1 MEVADMKVNV
11 KGIPA
16 KTLISR
22 LKKEQINLEH
32 RLQRKE
38 GQWSTKTQSLLI
50 DTLLRGYLINPV
62 FTVVDNDKQFVIDGV
77 QRLSTLRRFY
87 NDEFRLSRDLDS
99 VVVNGEEY
107 KIAGKK
113 YSKLDENLKDELDT
127 AQIQV
132 YEISDYTDKDIREMF
147 SRLNSGKS
155 LNSTQQFTPLYSDEL
170 GDIIANLS
178 SLPFFEARLTPA
190 QLKSSVDQ
198 SVVLETLML
207 CEVSKD
213 YDFGSFSK
221 KAKTTF
227 IEYYNNNID
236 KNKINLITEGIVKL
250 NSILP
255 VDVKIPKTTLPF
267 LCYSSYR
274 VVKDKKGYD
283 KFAKKVNEFLE
294 GYDSNEDYKAS
305 LSNGTSS
312 AESVKA
318 RFDYWR
324 KIIHSLQNERHK

>member
-1 MEVADMKVNV
+1 MLKFSKKMEVADMKVNV

-87 NDEFRLSRDLDS
+87 NYEFRLSRDLDS

-207 CEVSKD
+207 C
-213 YDFGSFSK
+213 
-221 KAKTTF
+221 
-227 IEYYNNNID
+227 
-236 KNKINLITEGIVKL
+236 
-250 NSILP
+250 
-255 VDVKIPKTTLPF
+255 
-267 LCYSSYR
+267 
-274 VVKDKKGYD
+274 
-283 KFAKKVNEFLE
+283 
-294 GYDSNEDYKAS
+294 
-305 LSNGTSS
+305 
-312 AESVKA
+312 
-318 RFDYWR
+318 
-324 KIIHSLQNERHK
+324 